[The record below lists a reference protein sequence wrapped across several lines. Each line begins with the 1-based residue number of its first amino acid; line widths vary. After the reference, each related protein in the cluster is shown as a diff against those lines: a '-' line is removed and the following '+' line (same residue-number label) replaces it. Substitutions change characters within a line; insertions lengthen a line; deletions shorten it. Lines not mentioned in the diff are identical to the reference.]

1 MAIATLEEYLR
12 EFSVEIGDRILTSF
26 PALHNPGDPISPLF
40 GRLLRKP
47 FAAQEVAISGAVKR
61 LQQADSVAIVAEMG
75 TGKTLMAIAVAHVFS
90 AGRPYSCLFVVPP
103 QLLLKTAREILQ
115 TIPGARTYVIDSL
128 RSQRPGQSG
137 PQGVNELRLR
147 NGRVVRD
154 GVHTRLTDMRLRGR
168 YKSAWERWVAEHG
181 TGAHF
186 FICGRDRAK
195 LGAFWRHS
203 FQIARCG
210 NFNGAVVNPDS
221 GRPIVFDGERL
232 LHDDLDKQ
240 ERFAEVLESVVLCG
254 GEKTKPRRCF
264 YSPLWQVDGS
274 RIRRYAPI
282 EFIGRYLPH
291 FFKFGIADEVHEAKA
306 ADSAQGNALGTLAA
320 AVDKTIVL
328 TGTLTGGMASDLFN
342 VLYRIDPGRMV
353 SQGYEYGEAG
363 IRSFTETY
371 GVLETI
377 TTIEPQENACSKA
390 KITKRVKERPGASP
404 LLFGRFL
411 MDLGAF
417 VSLEDISANLPSYT
431 EEVVSVP
438 MDKPLAEA
446 HASLEE
452 DIAAALQAHRGNS
465 SVIST
470 ALNALLLYPDRP
482 FSIGPLWGVA
492 YDEETRRR
500 ERFLI
505 ADPPDLD
512 EAAVYAKERKLVE
525 FVETELAN
533 RRGVQVF
540 CTYTQKRDVTR
551 RIETVLSKAGIR
563 SAVLTTQTPPE
574 DREAWYERQLKSGI
588 QVFIAHPRLVQTGLD
603 LMFCPAIIWYQTGYS
618 TFTLR
623 QASRRSWRIGQTKP
637 VTVRFLCY
645 ENTAQVGC
653 LRLMGRKLL
662 VSMALE
668 GKFSESGLQAM
679 DDGADVLTTLARELV
694 MHQGVGQSADEVWK
708 ALQAQQPHTQVTAPI
723 VPERERDSEVPLAKL
738 IQSPSAPELGQD
750 VPLTRGRCKT
760 SLAPAPEQMSLF

>member
-26 PALHNPGDPISPLF
+26 PALHAPGEPVSPIL
-40 GRLLRKP
+40 GKLLRKP
-47 FAAQEVAISGAVKR
+47 FAAQEVAIAGAAKR
-61 LQQADSVAIVAEMG
+61 LQQANSVAIIAEMG
-75 TGKTLMAIAVAHVFS
+75 TGKTLMAMAIAHVFA
-90 AGRPYSCLFVVPP
+90 AGRPYACLFVVPP
-103 QLLLKTAREILQ
+103 QLLQKTAREILQ

-128 RSQRPGQSG
+128 KSLRPGQSG

-147 NGRVVRD
+147 NGRIVRD
-154 GVHTRLTDMRLRGR
+154 GVHTTLTDMRLRGK
-168 YKSAWERWVAEHG
+168 YKSAWDRWVAEHG
-181 TGAHF
+181 PGPHF
-186 FICGRDRAK
+186 VICGRDRAK

-203 FQIARCG
+203 YQIARCG
-210 NFNGAVVNPDS
+210 NYNGAVINPDS
-221 GRPIVFDGERL
+221 GRPIVFDDERL
-232 LHDDLDKQ
+232 LRDDFGKQ
-240 ERFAEVLESVVLCG
+240 ERYAETLESVALCG
-254 GEKTKPRRCF
+254 GDKTKPRKPL
-264 YSPLWQVDGS
+264 YSPLWQADGA

-282 EFIGRYLPH
+282 EFIGRFLPH

-306 ADSAQGNALGTLAA
+306 ADTAQGNALGTLAA

-328 TGTLTGGMASDLFN
+328 TGTLTGGMASDVFN
-342 VLYRIDPGRMV
+342 ILYRIDAARMV
-353 SQGYEYGEAG
+353 SQGYEYGDAG

-377 TTIEPQENACSKA
+377 TTIDPQENACSKA
-390 KITKRVKERPGASP
+390 KV
-404 LLFGRFL
+404 
-411 MDLGAF
+411 
-417 VSLEDISANLPSYT
+417 SANLPPYT

-446 HASLEE
+446 YADLEQ
-452 DIAAALQAHRGNS
+452 DIAAALQEHRGNS
-465 SVIST
+465 SVVST

-492 YDEETRRR
+492 YDEETKQR

-512 EAAVYAKERKLVE
+512 ESVLYAKERRLVE
-525 FVETELAN
+525 MVQSEVKN
-533 RRGVQVF
+533 RRAVQIYA
-540 CTYTQKRDVTR
+540 TYTQKRDVTR
-551 RIETVLSKAGIR
+551 RLESVLNAAGIKA
-563 SAVLTTQTPPE
+563 AVLTTQTPPE
-574 DREAWYERQLKSGI
+574 DREAWYERQLRAGV
-588 QVFIAHPRLVQTGLD
+588 QAFIGHPRLVQTGLD
-603 LMFCPAIIWYQTGYS
+603 LIFCPAIIWYQTGYS

-653 LRLMGRKLL
+653 LRLMGKKLL

-668 GKFSESGLQAM
+668 GKFSDSGLQAM

-694 MHQGVGQSADEVWK
+694 MHQGVGQSADEVWR
-708 ALQAQQPHTQVTAPI
+708 ALRVQQPQSEMPEPTAPEPVAEPPRI
-723 VPERERDSEVPLAKL
+723 SVPRFVPSLVF
-738 IQSPSAPELGQD
+738 GQD
-750 VPLTRGRCKT
+750 VPQVAARRRAASVASSDSSDQL
-760 SLAPAPEQMSLF
+760 SLF

>member
-26 PALHNPGDPISPLF
+26 PALHAPGEPVSPIL
-40 GRLLRKP
+40 GKLLRKP
-47 FAAQEVAISGAVKR
+47 FAAQEVAIAGAVKR
-61 LQQADSVAIVAEMG
+61 LQQANSVAIIGEMG
-75 TGKTLMAIAVAHVFS
+75 TGKTLMAIAIAAVFA
-90 AGRPYSCLFVVPP
+90 AGRPYACLFVVPP
-103 QLLLKTAREILQ
+103 QLLQKTAREILQ

-128 RSQRPGQSG
+128 KSLRPGQSG

-147 NGRVVRD
+147 NGRIVRD
-154 GVHTRLTDMRLRGR
+154 GVHTTLTDMRLRGKH
-168 YKSAWERWVAEHG
+168 KSPWDRWVAEHG
-181 TGAHF
+181 PGPHF
-186 FICGRDRAK
+186 VICGRDRAK

-203 FQIARCG
+203 YQIARCG
-210 NFNGAVVNPDS
+210 DYNGAVINPDS
-221 GRPIVFDGERL
+221 GRPIVFDDERL
-232 LHDDLDKQ
+232 LRDDFGKQ
-240 ERFAEVLESVVLCG
+240 ERYAETLESVALCG
-254 GEKTKPRRCF
+254 DKTKPRKPL
-264 YSPLWQVDGS
+264 YSPLWQVDGA

-282 EFIGRYLPH
+282 EFIGRFLPH

-306 ADSAQGNALGTLAA
+306 ADTAQGNALGTLAA

-328 TGTLTGGMASDLFN
+328 TGTLTGGMASDVFN
-342 VLYRIDPGRMV
+342 ILYRIDPARMV
-353 SQGYEYGEAG
+353 AQGHEYGDAG

-377 TTIEPQENACSKA
+377 TTIDPQENACSKA
-390 KITKRVKERPGASP
+390 KVTKRVKERPGASP

-411 MDLGAF
+411 MDIGAF
-417 VSLEDISANLPSYT
+417 VSLEDISANLPPYT
-431 EEVVSVP
+431 EEVISVP

-446 HASLEE
+446 YADLEK
-452 DIAAALQAHRGNS
+452 DIAAALQEHRGNS
-465 SVIST
+465 SVVST

-492 YDEETRRR
+492 YDEGSKQR

-512 EAAVYAKERKLVE
+512 ESVLYAKERRLVE
-525 FVETELAN
+525 MVQSEVKN
-533 RRGVQVF
+533 RRAVQIYA
-540 CTYTQKRDVTR
+540 TYTQKRDVTR
-551 RIETVLSKAGIR
+551 RLESVLNAAGIKA
-563 SAVLTTQTPPE
+563 AVLTTQTPPE
-574 DREAWYERQLKSGI
+574 DREAWYERQLRAGM
-588 QVFIAHPRLVQTGLD
+588 QAFIGHPRLVQTGLD
-603 LMFCPAIIWYQTGYS
+603 LIFCPAIIWYQTGYS

-653 LRLMGRKLL
+653 LRLMGKKLL

-668 GKFSESGLQAM
+668 GKFSDSGLQAM

-694 MHQGVGQSADEVWK
+694 MHQGVGQSADEVWRLLRDRNSLHYSESDTMPSE
-708 ALQAQQPHTQVTAPI
+708 APTTEPMPRHRPCQPPVQ
-723 VPERERDSEVPLAKL
+723 L
-738 IQSPSAPELGQD
+738 
-750 VPLTRGRCKT
+750 
-760 SLAPAPEQMSLF
+760 SLFT